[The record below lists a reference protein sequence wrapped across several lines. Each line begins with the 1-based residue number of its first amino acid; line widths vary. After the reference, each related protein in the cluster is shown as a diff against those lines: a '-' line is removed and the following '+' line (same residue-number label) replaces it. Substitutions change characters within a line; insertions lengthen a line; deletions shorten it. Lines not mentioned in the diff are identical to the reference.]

1 MYLFTKRVIDI
12 LLSLI
17 ALIIIAPLLLP
28 ISFLLRITAEGEVFY
43 FQDRMG
49 QNNKT
54 FKIWK
59 FATMLKNSPNIG
71 TGTITLRNDPRVT
84 PIGKFL
90 RMSKINEL
98 PQLINILIGD
108 MSIVGPRPLMPKD
121 FNHYPDHVKDKI
133 YQSKPGI
140 TGIGSVVFRD
150 EQDFVSRASI
160 PPVEFYK
167 RFIIPYKGE
176 LELWYNENASTLTD
190 FGIIFLTAWNIL
202 FPKSEI
208 VFKVFPSLPPRPR
221 ELDPKTV
228 GVIQVS
234 SSNP

>member
-1 MYLFTKRVIDI
+1 
-12 LLSLI
+12 
-17 ALIIIAPLLLP
+17 
-28 ISFLLRITAEGEVFY
+28 
-43 FQDRMG
+43 
-49 QNNKT
+49 
-54 FKIWK
+54 
-59 FATMLKNSPNIG
+59 MLKNSPNIG

-150 EQDFVSRASI
+150 DQDFVSRASI